1 LKEYDIKVKEPI
13 GSTFIVGGRLTRTP
27 FEARVGEKELE
38 LIKNRLR
45 ACNITES
52 GYEIN
57 EIINFNNLTTLD
69 EIVKE
74 EKEII
79 VKERKPR
86 KSSIKTFDLT
96 KITNPKFDPINDI
109 DPDIEKKEEVKEETL
124 QRLLNNDFE
133 EFGIEEL

>member
-1 LKEYDIKVKEPI
+1 MKEYNIKVKEPI

-27 FEARVGEKELE
+27 FEAKVGEKELE
-38 LIKNRLR
+38 LIKNRIR
-45 ACNITES
+45 ACNIPES

-57 EIINFNNLTTLD
+57 EIINFNVLPPLH
-69 EIVKE
+69 ELVKE
-74 EKEII
+74 EKLINQE
-79 VKERKPR
+79 KKSR
-86 KSSIKTFDLT
+86 KSSIKKFDLT
-96 KITNPKFDPINDI
+96 KISNPRFDPINDI